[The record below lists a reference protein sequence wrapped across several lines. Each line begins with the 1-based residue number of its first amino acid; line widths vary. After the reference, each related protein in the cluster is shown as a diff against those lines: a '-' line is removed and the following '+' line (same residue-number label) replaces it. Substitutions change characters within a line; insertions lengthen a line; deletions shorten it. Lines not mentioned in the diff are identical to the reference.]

1 MNTSWFETLETVLDS
16 KTISPNYSLPHVICV
31 LFEIYASGEGIGRY
45 QLKDR
50 VGLGEGSLRTLLK
63 RLEKHGII
71 SVKKKRAGHMLSA
84 KGKKLVSIMLEVFS
98 IPTLYDNPPAWLHN
112 FGSEIHYSI
121 INSNFITKPLS
132 IGIEQRDAGM
142 IYGGKGG
149 ACLLFNGDHLIFP
162 GDEFKVS
169 DILIKNS
176 DLKKNDVVCFA
187 GADNVPTSK
196 IALIASIL
204 TLL

>member
-84 KGKKLVSIMLEVFS
+84 KVKISGQLCWKFFNSQRF
-98 IPTLYDNPPAWLHN
+98 T
-112 FGSEIHYSI
+112 I
-121 INSNFITKPLS
+121 ILLLGYIISGPKFI
-132 IGIEQRDAGM
+132 IQ
-142 IYGGKGG
+142 
-149 ACLLFNGDHLIFP
+149 
-162 GDEFKVS
+162 
-169 DILIKNS
+169 
-176 DLKKNDVVCFA
+176 
-187 GADNVPTSK
+187 
-196 IALIASIL
+196 
-204 TLL
+204 